1 MLGRLAI
8 AWDIKRVLRET
19 EDLLAFQK
27 LLFGRVVQFG
37 IRGTLAL
44 LLCARG
50 HAENDHDRKR
60 K

>member
-8 AWDIKRVLRET
+8 GWNIKLPLCEA

-37 IRGTLAL
+37 LRGSLAL
-44 LLCARG
+44 LLCARRHPKYG
-50 HAENDHDRKR
+50 HDDDRK
-60 K
+60 